1 MTLGNALM
9 KMLVNFQRVNCL
21 FHFVVFVA
29 LVVSSIDLGSCD
41 VAEPYPLFTHNILF
55 LYHGLISQRL
65 TVKRRLRK
73 SKAYF
78 FLLYHL
84 FPLSKFYRLAR
95 RLLKSARLHMQLV
108 MRYKSCFT
116 AIRDVVLL

>member
-9 KMLVNFQRVNCL
+9 KMLVNFQRMNCL

-73 SKAYF
+73 SKAYYF
-78 FLLYHL
+78 STLPPVPVVKILPFSQTVVEERSFAHAASDEIQILLYC
-84 FPLSKFYRLAR
+84 Y
-95 RLLKSARLHMQLV
+95 
-108 MRYKSCFT
+108 
-116 AIRDVVLL
+116 